1 MTTEIVHNKTR
12 PIQCS
17 REEFRANIMQV
28 ENELKASGLD
38 CDPVE
43 VSHYHAPGMYGREMI
58 IPADTAIIGKIHRHS
73 HINIISYGIIDV
85 STEFGLVRYE
95 GPCTFVSEAGTK
107 RCVHAITE
115 TMWTTIHATDTQDLD
130 EIEKEV
136 ICDSYEQMLGEL
148 K

>member
-1 MTTEIVHNKTR
+1 MTTEIVHNQTR
-12 PIQCS
+12 PIMCS
-17 REEFRANIMQV
+17 REEFRENIMQV
-28 ENELKASGLD
+28 ENELKASGLA
-38 CDPVE
+38 CDPVD
-43 VSHYHAPGMYGREMI
+43 VSHHHAPGMYAREMI

-85 STEFGLVRYE
+85 STEFGLVRYQ

-136 ICDSYEQMLGEL
+136 ICDNYEQMLEEL